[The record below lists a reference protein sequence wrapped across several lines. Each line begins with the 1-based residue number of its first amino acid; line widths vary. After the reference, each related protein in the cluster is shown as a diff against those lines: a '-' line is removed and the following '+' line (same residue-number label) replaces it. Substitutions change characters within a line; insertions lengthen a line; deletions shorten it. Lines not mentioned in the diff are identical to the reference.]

1 MNNEPSGPDAAY
13 ASAPEIAAE
22 TGWIARHASTPPT
35 DARADRE
42 FRLREAAALDRLA
55 LQDEATRAPEVAAE
69 SIATAVQAAE
79 SLAAYDAKHGT
90 LTFRG
95 AELAGAD
102 DFRAYVREEY
112 RAWRHAQAS

>member
-1 MNNEPSGPDAAY
+1 MTNEPSGPEVAY
-13 ASAPEIAAE
+13 VSAPDIAAE
-22 TGWIARHASTPPT
+22 IEWIARHAYTPPT
-35 DARADRE
+35 DASAVRE
-42 FRLREAAALDRLA
+42 IRLREAAALDRIA
-55 LQDEATRAPEVAAE
+55 LQEEAARPSEVAAE

-90 LTFRG
+90 LTYRG
-95 AELAGAD
+95 AELAGAE